1 MPRFRM
7 LLGETSPVDGLRQQ
21 EELMNSDISKPTA
34 RRGGHSV
41 LRILAS
47 FPIACFTCAL
57 LTDLAY
63 VQTTNVMWTDFSA
76 WLLAAGMAGG
86 VVAAIAGLA
95 SLVADRRNRTQRSVW
110 PIVLGSLLVLVIAL
124 FNNLVHS
131 RDAWTSVMPT
141 GLALS
146 FVTVL
151 LMLATAW
158 FASSAGRRQD
168 VAMPYSGVRQ

>member
-1 MPRFRM
+1 
-7 LLGETSPVDGLRQQ
+7 
-21 EELMNSDISKPTA
+21 MNSDIPGSMA
-34 RRGGHSV
+34 RSGGHPI

-57 LTDLAY
+57 VTDIAY
-63 VQTTNVMWTDFSA
+63 VQTTNMMWADFSA
-76 WLLAAGMAGG
+76 WLLAVGTAGG
-86 VVAAIAGLA
+86 VVAAVAGLV
-95 SLVADRRNRTQRSVW
+95 SLMAGRGGRTQRSVW
-110 PIVLGSLLVLVIAL
+110 PIVIGSLLVLVIAF

-146 FVTVL
+146 VATVL

-158 FASSAGRRQD
+158 FAASADRRRGA
-168 VAMPYSGVRQ
+168 VMEYSGVRQ

>member
-1 MPRFRM
+1 M
-7 LLGETSPVDGLRQQ
+7 
-21 EELMNSDISKPTA
+21 SDISGPTA
-34 RRGGHSV
+34 RRGGHPI

-57 LTDLAY
+57 LTDIAY
-63 VQTTNVMWTDFSA
+63 LRTTNVMWTDFSA

-86 VVAAIAGLA
+86 VVAALAGVVSWLT
-95 SLVADRRNRTQRSVW
+95 DRRGRTQRSIW
-110 PIVLGSLLVLVIAL
+110 PLMLGSLLVLATAFL
-124 FNNLVHS
+124 DNLVHS

-146 FVTVL
+146 FATVL

-158 FASSAGRRQD
+158 LASSAGRGQG
-168 VAMPYSGVRQ
+168 VAMPSSGVRQ

>member
-1 MPRFRM
+1 M
-7 LLGETSPVDGLRQQ
+7 
-21 EELMNSDISKPTA
+21 SDISEFTA
-34 RRGGHSV
+34 TRGGNPI

-57 LTDLAY
+57 LTDIAY
-63 VQTTNVMWTDFSA
+63 VQTANVMWTDFSS

-86 VVAAIAGLA
+86 VVAGIAGLVSWLA
-95 SLVADRRNRTQRSVW
+95 HRRDHARRPVW
-110 PIVLGSLLVLVIAL
+110 PIMFGSLVVLVVA
-124 FNNLVHS
+124 FVNNLVHS

-146 FVTVL
+146 VVTVL

-158 FASSAGRRQD
+158 LASDAGRRQG
-168 VAMPYSGVRQ
+168 VARPYSGVRQ